1 MNMNAHAEFLRAS
14 VEQQKEPYRPYSWLK
29 ATHWGKA
36 ENKPSMLD

>member
-14 VEQQKEPYRPYSWLK
+14 VKQQKEPYRPYSCIK
-29 ATHWGKA
+29 ATHCGKP